1 MNMEQLE
8 NGCLKIWLDEPDMQE
23 MGLYCIDGTYSEDRQ
38 PSAAFARLE
47 ELHLD
52 DTKYWLITG
61 GAMVLYGLREQTS
74 DIDLGCTSNLA
85 NLLQQEGFPVER
97 MPDGTRKIVV
107 AEDVEIFENWLE
119 DKVERFE
126 GVPVI
131 SIRGLIE
138 MKRALGRGSREVLSS
153 FTGSAS
159 HIS

>member
-1 MNMEQLE
+1 M
-8 NGCLKIWLDEPDMQE
+8 LDKKQ
-23 MGLYCIDGTYSEDRQ
+23 II
-38 PSAAFARLE
+38 ARLE

-61 GAMVLYGLREQTS
+61 GALVLYGLREQTS
-74 DIDLGCTSNLA
+74 DIDLGCTSDLA
-85 NLLQQEGFPVER
+85 DLLQQEGFPVER

-131 SIRGLIE
+131 SIQGLIE
-138 MKRALGRGSREVLSS
+138 MKRALGREKDFRDTQLILEKYPEYK
-153 FTGSAS
+153 
-159 HIS
+159 

>member
-1 MNMEQLE
+1 M
-8 NGCLKIWLDEPDMQE
+8 LDKKQ
-23 MGLYCIDGTYSEDRQ
+23 II
-38 PSAAFARLE
+38 ARLE

-74 DIDLGCTSNLA
+74 DIDLRCTSDLA
-85 NLLQQEGFPVER
+85 DLLQQEGFPVER
-97 MPDGTRKIVV
+97 MEDVTRKIVV

-131 SIRGLIE
+131 SIQGLIE
-138 MKRALGRGSREVLSS
+138 MKRALGREKDFRDIQLILEKYPEYK
-153 FTGSAS
+153 
-159 HIS
+159 

>member
-1 MNMEQLE
+1 M
-8 NGCLKIWLDEPDMQE
+8 LDKKQ
-23 MGLYCIDGTYSEDRQ
+23 II
-38 PSAAFARLE
+38 ARLE

-74 DIDLGCTSNLA
+74 DIDLGCTSDLA
-85 NLLQQEGFPVER
+85 DLLQQEGFPVER

-119 DKVERFE
+119 DRVERFE

-131 SIRGLIE
+131 SIQGLIE
-138 MKRALGRGSREVLSS
+138 MKRALGREKDFGDIQLILEKYPEYK
-153 FTGSAS
+153 
-159 HIS
+159 

>member
-1 MNMEQLE
+1 M
-8 NGCLKIWLDEPDMQE
+8 LDKKQ
-23 MGLYCIDGTYSEDRQ
+23 II
-38 PSAAFARLE
+38 ARLE

-74 DIDLGCTSNLA
+74 DIDLGCTSDLA
-85 NLLQQEGFPVER
+85 DLLQQEGFPVER

-119 DKVERFE
+119 DRVERFE

-138 MKRALGRGSREVLSS
+138 MKRALGREKDFRDIQLILEKYPEYK
-153 FTGSAS
+153 
-159 HIS
+159 

>member
-1 MNMEQLE
+1 M
-8 NGCLKIWLDEPDMQE
+8 LDKKQ
-23 MGLYCIDGTYSEDRQ
+23 II
-38 PSAAFARLE
+38 ARLE

-74 DIDLGCTSNLA
+74 DIDLGCTSDLA
-85 NLLQQEGFPVER
+85 DLLQQEGFPVER

-131 SIRGLIE
+131 SIQGLIE
-138 MKRALGRGSREVLSS
+138 MKRALGREKDFRDTQLILEKYPEYK
-153 FTGSAS
+153 
-159 HIS
+159 

>member
-1 MNMEQLE
+1 M
-8 NGCLKIWLDEPDMQE
+8 LDKKQ
-23 MGLYCIDGTYSEDRQ
+23 II
-38 PSAAFARLE
+38 ARLE

-74 DIDLGCTSNLA
+74 DIDLGCTSDLA
-85 NLLQQEGFPVER
+85 DLLQQEGFPVER
-97 MPDGTRKIVV
+97 MSDGTRKIVV

-138 MKRALGRGSREVLSS
+138 MKRALGREKDFRDIQLILEKYPEYK
-153 FTGSAS
+153 
-159 HIS
+159 

>member
-1 MNMEQLE
+1 M
-8 NGCLKIWLDEPDMQE
+8 LDKKQ
-23 MGLYCIDGTYSEDRQ
+23 II
-38 PSAAFARLE
+38 ARLE

-131 SIRGLIE
+131 SIQGLIE
-138 MKRALGRGSREVLSS
+138 MKRALGREKDFRDIQLILEKYPEYK
-153 FTGSAS
+153 
-159 HIS
+159 

>member
-1 MNMEQLE
+1 M
-8 NGCLKIWLDEPDMQE
+8 LDKKQ
-23 MGLYCIDGTYSEDRQ
+23 II
-38 PSAAFARLE
+38 ARLE

-138 MKRALGRGSREVLSS
+138 MKRALGREKDFRDIQLILEKYPEYK
-153 FTGSAS
+153 
-159 HIS
+159 

>member
-1 MNMEQLE
+1 M
-8 NGCLKIWLDEPDMQE
+8 LDKKQ
-23 MGLYCIDGTYSEDRQ
+23 II
-38 PSAAFARLE
+38 ARLE

-74 DIDLGCTSNLA
+74 DIDLGCTSDLA
-85 NLLQQEGFPVER
+85 DLLQQEGFPVER

-119 DKVERFE
+119 DRVERFE

-138 MKRALGRGSREVLSS
+138 MKRALGREKDFGDIQLILEKYPEYK
-153 FTGSAS
+153 
-159 HIS
+159 

>member
-1 MNMEQLE
+1 M
-8 NGCLKIWLDEPDMQE
+8 LDKKQ
-23 MGLYCIDGTYSEDRQ
+23 II
-38 PSAAFARLE
+38 ARLE

-74 DIDLGCTSNLA
+74 DIDLGCTSDLA
-85 NLLQQEGFPVER
+85 DLLQQEGFPVER

-119 DKVERFE
+119 DKVEKFE

-131 SIRGLIE
+131 SIQGLIE
-138 MKRALGRGSREVLSS
+138 MKRALGREKDFGDIQLILEKYPEYK
-153 FTGSAS
+153 
-159 HIS
+159 

>member
-1 MNMEQLE
+1 M
-8 NGCLKIWLDEPDMQE
+8 LDKKQ
-23 MGLYCIDGTYSEDRQ
+23 II
-38 PSAAFARLE
+38 ARLE
-47 ELHLD
+47 ELNLD
-52 DTKYWLITG
+52 DTKYWVITG

-131 SIRGLIE
+131 SIQGLIE
-138 MKRALGRGSREVLSS
+138 MKRALGREKDFRDIQLILEKYPEYK
-153 FTGSAS
+153 
-159 HIS
+159 

>member
-1 MNMEQLE
+1 M
-8 NGCLKIWLDEPDMQE
+8 LDKKQ
-23 MGLYCIDGTYSEDRQ
+23 II
-38 PSAAFARLE
+38 ARLE

-74 DIDLGCTSNLA
+74 DIDLGCTSDLA
-85 NLLQQEGFPVER
+85 DLLQQEGFPVER

-126 GVPVI
+126 GVPLI
-131 SIRGLIE
+131 SIQGLIE
-138 MKRALGRGSREVLSS
+138 MKRALGREKDFRDIQLILEKYPEYK
-153 FTGSAS
+153 
-159 HIS
+159 

>member
-1 MNMEQLE
+1 MLVKKQ
-8 NGCLKIWLDEPDMQE
+8 I
-23 MGLYCIDGTYSEDRQ
+23 I
-38 PSAAFARLE
+38 ARLE

-74 DIDLGCTSNLA
+74 DIDLGCTSDLA
-85 NLLQQEGFPVER
+85 DLLQQEGFPVER

-119 DKVERFE
+119 DRVERFE

-131 SIRGLIE
+131 SIQGLIE
-138 MKRALGRGSREVLSS
+138 MKRALGREKDFRDIQLIREKYPEYK
-153 FTGSAS
+153 
-159 HIS
+159 

>member
-1 MNMEQLE
+1 M
-8 NGCLKIWLDEPDMQE
+8 LDKKQ
-23 MGLYCIDGTYSEDRQ
+23 II
-38 PSAAFARLE
+38 ARLE

-74 DIDLGCTSNLA
+74 DIDLGCTSDLA
-85 NLLQQEGFPVER
+85 DLLQQEGFPVER

-131 SIRGLIE
+131 SIQGLIE
-138 MKRALGRGSREVLSS
+138 MKRALGREKDFRDIQLILEKYPVYK
-153 FTGSAS
+153 
-159 HIS
+159 

>member
-1 MNMEQLE
+1 M
-8 NGCLKIWLDEPDMQE
+8 LDKKQ
-23 MGLYCIDGTYSEDRQ
+23 II
-38 PSAAFARLE
+38 ARLE

-74 DIDLGCTSNLA
+74 DIDLGCTSDLA
-85 NLLQQEGFPVER
+85 DLLQQEGFPVER

-119 DKVERFE
+119 DRVERFE

-131 SIRGLIE
+131 SIQGLIE
-138 MKRALGRGSREVLSS
+138 MKRALGREKDFRDIQLILEKYPEYK
-153 FTGSAS
+153 
-159 HIS
+159 

>member
-1 MNMEQLE
+1 M
-8 NGCLKIWLDEPDMQE
+8 LDKKQ
-23 MGLYCIDGTYSEDRQ
+23 II
-38 PSAAFARLE
+38 ARLE

-74 DIDLGCTSNLA
+74 DIDLGCTSDLA
-85 NLLQQEGFPVER
+85 DLLQQEGFPVER

-119 DKVERFE
+119 DRVERFE

-131 SIRGLIE
+131 SIQELIE
-138 MKRALGRGSREVLSS
+138 MKRALGREKDFGDIQLILEKYPEYK
-153 FTGSAS
+153 
-159 HIS
+159 

>member
-1 MNMEQLE
+1 M
-8 NGCLKIWLDEPDMQE
+8 LDKKQ
-23 MGLYCIDGTYSEDRQ
+23 II
-38 PSAAFARLE
+38 ARLE

-74 DIDLGCTSNLA
+74 DIDLGCTSDLA
-85 NLLQQEGFPVER
+85 DLLQQEGFPVER

-119 DKVERFE
+119 DRVERFE

-131 SIRGLIE
+131 SIQGLIE
-138 MKRALGRGSREVLSS
+138 MKRALGREKDFRDIQLIREKYPEYK
-153 FTGSAS
+153 
-159 HIS
+159 

>member
-1 MNMEQLE
+1 M
-8 NGCLKIWLDEPDMQE
+8 LDKKQ
-23 MGLYCIDGTYSEDRQ
+23 II
-38 PSAAFARLE
+38 ARLE

-74 DIDLGCTSNLA
+74 DIDLGCTSDLA
-85 NLLQQEGFPVER
+85 DLLQQEGFPVER

-119 DKVERFE
+119 DKIERFE

-131 SIRGLIE
+131 SIQGLIE
-138 MKRALGRGSREVLSS
+138 MKRALGREKDFRDTQLILEKYPEYK
-153 FTGSAS
+153 
-159 HIS
+159 

>member
-1 MNMEQLE
+1 M
-8 NGCLKIWLDEPDMQE
+8 LDKKQ
-23 MGLYCIDGTYSEDRQ
+23 II
-38 PSAAFARLE
+38 ARLE

-61 GAMVLYGLREQTS
+61 GALVLYGLREQTS
-74 DIDLGCTSNLA
+74 DIDLGCTSDLA
-85 NLLQQEGFPVER
+85 DLLQQEGFPVER

-119 DKVERFE
+119 DKVGRFE

-138 MKRALGRGSREVLSS
+138 MKRALGREKDFRDIQLILEKYPEYK
-153 FTGSAS
+153 
-159 HIS
+159 